1 MQTLLEQY
9 GRAGF
14 LLLFALA
21 FPITP
26 ILISILLGFLR
37 IRPSAPDPVKS
48 ATYECGMETEGN
60 TWVQFNVRYYFFAL
74 LFVIF
79 DIEAVFLYPWAVA
92 YRQVKLFGFV
102 EALIFI
108 LILVV
113 GYLYAW
119 RKHALEWH

>member
-1 MQTLLEQY
+1 MLEQY

-37 IRPSAPDPVKS
+37 SRPSAPDPVKS

>member
-1 MQTLLEQY
+1 LLEQY
-9 GRAGF
+9 GRVGV

-26 ILISILLGFLR
+26 LLISVLLGLIR
-37 IRPSAPDPVKS
+37 VRPSAPDPIKS

-60 TWVQFNVRYYFFAL
+60 TWVQFNFRYYFFAL
-74 LFVIF
+74 IFVVF

-92 YRQVKLFGFV
+92 FRQVKLFGFV
-102 EALIFI
+102 EALIFVV
-108 LILVV
+108 ILVV

-119 RKHALEWH
+119 RKRALEWR